1 MSTSNTNDTNKLR
14 LPAVFSDNMV
24 LQRNVP
30 LPVWGWAAP
39 GQKVTVTIGGQ
50 TASATADAAG
60 KWMATL
66 GALQA
71 GGPLEMTVQAG
82 DATLGVRN
90 VLVGEVWVCS
100 GQSNMEMTTPDC
112 LNAQAELDDAD
123 YPEIRMMR
131 VPKIVALEPQ
141 VDVNATWKPCNR
153 SSAVGFSGVGFFFG
167 RDLHKRLGVPVGL
180 IDASW
185 GGTIIEAWTSLE
197 ALKTQPETAPILAR
211 YAEAFKDLPKAR
223 AEYDALLKQWET
235 DCHWEDPGNKG
246 EAKGWSAAD
255 CDDSAWPTMNLP
267 TTWEATGMNIDGS
280 VWFRREVQLDSA
292 WTGKEVTLNLGVADD
307 YDTTYV
313 NGVKVGGIGKETLN
327 PWSIQRQYKL
337 PASMLKP
344 GRNVI
349 AVRVFDR
356 FGGGGLTGPAAGM
369 CLTDGGAALPLTGS
383 WKYQVELA
391 LEPKPFKPMPQVVP
405 GMDDPNLLSVLYN
418 AMIAP
423 LIPMAI
429 AGVTWYQGESNEGVA
444 YRYRR
449 YFPLMIEDWRK
460 RWGSEFAFLFVEL
473 ANFTGPQ
480 VHPVEAQRWP
490 ELRESQLLAL
500 AMPKVG
506 MGTAVDIGDAV
517 DIHPK
522 NKQEVARR
530 LVLAALV
537 KQYGKKIVY
546 SGPLYKSMKVEGGA
560 IRIMFDHAGTG
571 LKAKGE
577 LKGFAIAGA
586 DGKWVWADATIDGKT
601 VVCSSP
607 QVATPAA
614 VRYGWADNPIIS
626 LYNKRNLP
634 ASPFRTDNWPGL
646 TDKA

>member
-1 MSTSNTNDTNKLR
+1 MSTNNTNDANKLR

-30 LPVWGWAAP
+30 LPVWGWATP
-39 GQKVTVTIGGQ
+39 GQNVTVTIGGQ
-50 TASATADAAG
+50 TASAAADAAG

-82 DATLGVRN
+82 GATLVVRN

-141 VDVNATWKPCNR
+141 ADVNATWKPCNR

-356 FGGGGLTGPAAGM
+356 FGSGGLTGPAAGM
-369 CLTDGGAALPLTGS
+369 CLTNGSAALSLTGS

-423 LIPMAI
+423 LIPLAI

-530 LVLAALV
+530 LVLAAMV

-560 IRIMFDHAGTG
+560 IRISFDHAGTG

-586 DGKWVWADATIDGKT
+586 DGKWVWADAKIDGKT
-601 VVCSSP
+601 VVCTSP
-607 QVATPAA
+607 QVPNPAA

-634 ASPFRTDNWPGL
+634 ASPFRTDDWPGL
-646 TDKA
+646 TDNA